1 LAVQTQHNN
10 KTQNE
15 QNKTKQNKTKQNK
28 TKQNKTKQNKT
39 QPGWTQTTC
48 WPPYATW
55 AKSKCSC
62 GAWRSSPTI
71 GGLFFCL
78 VWFGLV
84 WFGLVWFGFDK
95 ILFVLLQIS
104 IYLGGCEGNQIKNKP
119 EAKAKKQKQKQKT
132 YRR

>member
-1 LAVQTQHNN
+1 MRHGPSPSVPAAHGGVHQQSAV
-10 KTQNE
+10 
-15 QNKTKQNKTKQNK
+15 
-28 TKQNKTKQNKT
+28 
-39 QPGWTQTTC
+39 C
-48 WPPYATW
+48 
-55 AKSKCSC
+55 
-62 GAWRSSPTI
+62 
-71 GGLFFCL
+71 FFVWFGL